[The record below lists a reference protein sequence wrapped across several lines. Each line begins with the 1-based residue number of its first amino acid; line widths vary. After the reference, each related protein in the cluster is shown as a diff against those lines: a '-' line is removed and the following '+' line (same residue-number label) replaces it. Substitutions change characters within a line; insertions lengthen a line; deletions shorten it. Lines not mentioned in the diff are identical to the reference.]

1 MTKMT
6 QGQISSMNKRFI
18 DRRNRDIE
26 EEEAAAQAAEIDA
39 RKRNSAQ
46 PKGKWDAGSQT
57 WIPEDPT
64 HGKASRKWNPGGV
77 NPWSGAIDQQRED
90 QESDMCGVALA
101 DQIGL
106 RSSADDTFA
115 AIQQETARRQPMAN
129 NVIGVVMSQ
138 ARMRFGGQI
147 TPELANWANGILG
160 ADANS
165 GMVGGGRQKDG
176 SFVIKMADGSVI
188 PFSVQSQI
196 GMAYQMPGTSTDDD
210 RAGLIKAGQLS
221 GIPKNILA
229 QLTRNPFDSQV
240 IQKNAENIIRQRYL
254 SKQEEGRRNIL
265 RRSKN
270 PDSVRARGGLGDGSA
285 GGRNI
290 GSVDV
295 PGNVARRLF
304 GLGGDNRSR
313 ISFFG
318 TSGRPGDGWS
328 ERVYDGHTG
337 EDTGFVNF
345 GGRREYELDRE
356 ADRLSKIARER
367 GAGRSGYGTGS
378 GVEIA
383 RINAESRE
391 KVAGINNA
399 TKIDLAKLTD
409 AQRRSIS
416 AAANELK
423 KYGIDVGLQIAQE
436 GNASKEKIA
445 AQTEAGRNA
454 RFTMRNDREWEK
466 LAQGWEKIDNDFA
479 VRMRRADT
487 YGKRVDILEQKLKND
502 YDIALKKAKTADERA
517 KVEADYKDRMASVA
531 EGNFDLNWFKAETA
545 ADQGQQKIDNDKA
558 AKEEDRKLKLALA
571 GISAGAKTTNGTV
584 VGADDMKTAKY
595 YIQLLDSGRLD
606 GENRAKVKE
615 WLNSR
620 GLLGIDNQTT
630 IKPGDNSG
638 GKTVTG

>member
-1 MTKMT
+1 MKMT
-6 QGQISSMNKRFI
+6 QGQISAMNKRFI
-18 DRRNRDIE
+18 NRRNRDLE

-39 RKRNSAQ
+39 QNRNAAQ

-57 WIPEDPT
+57 WIPKDPT

-77 NPWSGAIDQQRED
+77 NPWSGAIDQQREE
-90 QESDMCGVALA
+90 QESDMYGVALA

-115 AIQQETARRQPMAN
+115 AIQQETARRQQMAN

-147 TPELANWANGILG
+147 TPELANWANGVLG

-210 RAGLIKAGQLS
+210 RAGLLKAGQLS
-221 GIPKNILA
+221 GIPKNVLA

-254 SKQEEGRRNIL
+254 SEQEEGRRNIL

-270 PDSVRARGGLGDGSA
+270 PDSVRARGGFGDGSA

-345 GGRREYELDRE
+345 EGRREAELDRE
-356 ADRLSKIARER
+356 AERQERVYRAKRVGIYGSPEDRISVEDAKHRNKMEELRLQEDGKTT
-367 GAGRSGYGTGS
+367 RSAAKRDFDQKKLDATIKKWGDDLK
-378 GVEIA
+378 V
-383 RINAESRE
+383 RE
-391 KVAGINNA
+391 KSAKTAEDKAALEKSRAQYNDYSKRIGVLSNA
-399 TKIDLAKLTD
+399 LN
-409 AQRRSIS
+409 SPYMP
-416 AAANELK
+416 E
-423 KYGIDVGLQIAQE
+423 DVKDQIRQ
-436 GNASKEKIA
+436 KIA
-445 AQTEAGRNA
+445 AAV
-454 RFTMRNDREWEK
+454 NDDGTPNYE
-466 LAQGWEKIDNDFA
+466 
-479 VRMRRADT
+479 
-487 YGKRVDILEQKLKND
+487 
-502 YDIALKKAKTADERA
+502 
-517 KVEADYKDRMASVA
+517 
-531 EGNFDLNWFKAETA
+531 
-545 ADQGQQKIDNDKA
+545 
-558 AKEEDRKLKLALA
+558 ALA
-571 GISAGAKTTNGTV
+571 GT
-584 VGADDMKTAKY
+584 
-595 YIQLLDSGRLD
+595 
-606 GENRAKVKE
+606 
-615 WLNSR
+615 
-620 GLLGIDNQTT
+620 DNQAP
-630 IKPGDNSG
+630 IKPGDNTGDETDTGSEPPDGKYTIEKDGVSYHWGKSKNG
-638 GKTVTG
+638 GWKYFPDKK

>member
-1 MTKMT
+1 MKMT
-6 QGQISSMNKRFI
+6 QGQISAMNKRFI
-18 DRRNRDIE
+18 NRRNRDLE

-39 RKRNSAQ
+39 QNRNAAQ

-57 WIPEDPT
+57 WIPKDPT

-77 NPWSGAIDQQRED
+77 NPWSGAIDQQREE
-90 QESDMCGVALA
+90 QESDDMYGVALA

-115 AIQQETARRQPMAN
+115 AIQQETARRQQMAN

-147 TPELANWANGILG
+147 TPELANWANGVLG

-210 RAGLIKAGQLS
+210 RAGLLKAGQLS
-221 GIPKNILA
+221 GIPKNVLA

-254 SKQEEGRRNIL
+254 SEQKEGRRNIL

-270 PDSVRARGGLGDGSA
+270 PDSVRARGVFGDGSA

-337 EDTGFVNF
+337 EDTGFVNH
-345 GGRREYELDRE
+345 GARAEEE
-356 ADRLSKIARER
+356 ADRAAER
-367 GAGRSGYGTGS
+367 
-378 GVEIA
+378 
-383 RINAESRE
+383 
-391 KVAGINNA
+391 
-399 TKIDLAKLTD
+399 
-409 AQRRSIS
+409 
-416 AAANELK
+416 AA
-423 KYGIDVGLQIAQE
+423 
-436 GNASKEKIA
+436 KIA
-445 AQTEAGRNA
+445 AGRRSGRSAEDQIAIEEVKNRNAMQQIQAREAGKNGRV
-454 RFTMRNDREWEK
+454 EK
-466 LAQGWEKIDNDFA
+466 K
-479 VRMRRADT
+479 
-487 YGKRVDILEQKLKND
+487 LEFDERKFNESLKLKREE
-502 YDIALKKAKTADERA
+502 L
-517 KVEADYKDRMASVA
+517 EARR
-531 EGNFDLNWFKAETA
+531 
-545 ADQGQQKIDNDKA
+545 KA
-558 AKEEDRKLKLALA
+558 AKSEDERKQIDQEIKL
-571 GISAGAKTTNGTV
+571 INSAENAPIQIKRQLDLSSMFENAKS
-584 VGADDMKTAKY
+584 DIEAK
-595 YIQLLDSGRLD
+595 
-606 GENRAKVKE
+606 
-615 WLNSR
+615 R
-620 GLLGIDNQTT
+620 GGNQAP

-638 GKTVTG
+638 GKTVTGYRYNKDRTKRIPVYSDGSQGEVEDAK